1 LELGRTA
8 AESLTGGLSGGFEKA
23 ERNGDR
29 SGGGD
34 ISVILNVNGAI
45 GDPSAVGEAMV
56 QPVVRELT
64 RIFRRVAREG

>member
-1 LELGRTA
+1 
-8 AESLTGGLSGGFEKA
+8 LSGGFEKA
-23 ERNGDR
+23 EKSGDR
-29 SGGGD
+29 SGAGD
-34 ISVILNVNGAI
+34 INVTLNVNGAV